1 MLHVFVLTSNHLSS
15 SICYGYRRLVSK
27 RRKPRWGNFL
37 CKLSICVYIGLESG
51 KFCHSPFSLLF
62 VVLGQKAREWLR
74 NLIAW
79 LLPTRHWLSIVC
91 TFHLC
96 HMSLFLKYLIK
107 YISLLV
113 NFFRHPPTY
122 TLGLLK
128 LRRVVWSLS
137 VSLSSCIC
145 IFYVCWFCNN
155 M

>member
-1 MLHVFVLTSNHLSS
+1 MLTSNHISV
-15 SICYGYRRLVSK
+15 SICYGYRRLVLK

-37 CKLSICVYIGLESG
+37 CKLPICVYIGIEIG
-51 KFCHSPFSLLF
+51 KSIHSFSKSCFQRQYEDLDTCC
-62 VVLGQKAREWLR
+62 VQGLR
-74 NLIAW
+74 ILVFW
-79 LLPTRHWLSIVC
+79 QVLSIYFIVIW
-91 TFHLC
+91 C
-96 HMSLFLKYLIK
+96 HFLKYLIK

-128 LRRVVWSLS
+128 LRRVVWSFS

-145 IFYVCWFCNN
+145 IIYVCWCCNS